1 MAISGNSSTG
11 FPRPR
16 LTTSARRINEYNAVG
31 RSPGATV
38 ATPDAPRD
46 STVDQ
51 SQRPRVQP
59 FGNAPVQVPGTR
71 ILPTQP
77 NATPG
82 ARPAGAPVP
91 YPGTLN
97 REPEPVGA
105 WSSAG
110 PRTRDEA
117 EEARG
122 RVGVGGGWYRARAYD
137 QSGELQKTMRPR
149 IGGAATAG
157 TMGHTEALAG
167 GMQEAAGTPRVND
180 EFRRR
185 AAEAQRGQPLTGTVA
200 DSGAPTASSTP
211 EPAQDA
217 PVYGTSN
224 QHLQADTGEDTPE
237 ADDTGGTAVS
247 NVDIGAAEAPD
258 IIATLFTTD
267 SGYIRAAQS
276 MGLDIDPG
284 EWEKPTEEW
293 SSAQWDAARYVYDHL
308 DEGAD
313 KQAVG
318 ALLYKRQKELVDNIA
333 TQSGVTDPGQR
344 QLVQA
349 MDNDPRWEV
358 DSNGNI
364 VDSDSR
370 AVLGHITR
378 PDEWTGDL
386 ASARD
391 RYYQANP
398 AARPKAE
405 DRGGKYR
412 QLLDELGDPMD
423 SVDPIDTEGLI
434 AAQRA
439 QRAAEMARTIRASM
453 EAGGRAGMG
462 PEAMTGLQAG
472 VQQQSQLEG
481 ATADENTR
489 LQSQIQN
496 SQQAMEAWRMRSSQL
511 MQLASMEQDMAIK
524 EMLIK
529 EARTAEARSREHER
543 SMMEA
548 QLEAQTEAAMW
559 SGIGGGL
566 GSIVGGLVGK
576 KWG

>member
-1 MAISGNSSTG
+1 
-11 FPRPR
+11 
-16 LTTSARRINEYNAVG
+16 
-31 RSPGATV
+31 
-38 ATPDAPRD
+38 
-46 STVDQ
+46 
-51 SQRPRVQP
+51 
-59 FGNAPVQVPGTR
+59 
-71 ILPTQP
+71 
-77 NATPG
+77 
-82 ARPAGAPVP
+82 
-91 YPGTLN
+91 
-97 REPEPVGA
+97 
-105 WSSAG
+105 
-110 PRTRDEA
+110 
-117 EEARG
+117 
-122 RVGVGGGWYRARAYD
+122 
-137 QSGELQKTMRPR
+137 
-149 IGGAATAG
+149 
-157 TMGHTEALAG
+157 
-167 GMQEAAGTPRVND
+167 
-180 EFRRR
+180 
-185 AAEAQRGQPLTGTVA
+185 
-200 DSGAPTASSTP
+200 
-211 EPAQDA
+211 
-217 PVYGTSN
+217 
-224 QHLQADTGEDTPE
+224 
-237 ADDTGGTAVS
+237 
-247 NVDIGAAEAPD
+247 
-258 IIATLFTTD
+258 
-267 SGYIRAAQS
+267 
-276 MGLDIDPG
+276 
-284 EWEKPTEEW
+284 
-293 SSAQWDAARYVYDHL
+293 
-308 DEGAD
+308 
-313 KQAVG
+313 
-318 ALLYKRQKELVDNIA
+318 
-333 TQSGVTDPGQR
+333 
-344 QLVQA
+344 

-378 PDEWTGDL
+378 PDEWVGDL

-529 EARTAEARSREHER
+529 EARAAEARSREHER

-559 SGIGGGL
+559 SGIGGGV
-566 GSIVGGLVGK
+566 GSIFGGLVGR
-576 KWG
+576 KWGG